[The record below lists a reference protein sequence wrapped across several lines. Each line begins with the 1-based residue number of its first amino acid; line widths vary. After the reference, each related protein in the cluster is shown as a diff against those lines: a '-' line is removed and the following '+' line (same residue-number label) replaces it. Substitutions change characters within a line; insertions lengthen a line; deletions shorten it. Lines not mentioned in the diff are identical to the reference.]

1 MKKSQVIISAAVVGI
16 IGAFATQNAMATGK
30 KKAGK
35 EVACLGVN
43 ECKGKGSCAAGE
55 NGCKGKNSCKGKG
68 ELMKTEKAC
77 TKAGGHVAGAVKTET
92 NKTDAAPSAP
102 AAVAP
107 KTEAAPAVEAPK
119 TEATPAQ

>member
-1 MKKSQVIISAAVVGI
+1 MKKSQVVISAAIVGI
-16 IGAFATQNAMATGK
+16 IGALAAQNAMATDK

-68 ELMKTEKAC
+68 EMMKTEKAC
-77 TKAGGHVAGAVKTET
+77 TKAGGHVAAPAGKTE
-92 NKTDAAPSAP
+92 AAP
-102 AAVAP
+102 AAEAP
-107 KTEAAPAVEAPK
+107 KTEAAPAAEAPK
-119 TEATPAQ
+119 TEAAPAH